1 MNEHTIFDIN
11 RAKLLLTRQ
20 LRLNTSSILIGFGA
34 AVGVITF
41 ILSMR
46 IIFNLRGLNV
56 EGFSGLPFTLFFIGG
71 YIFTSTIF
79 SELRTAHRGYLY
91 LTLPASTLE
100 KLLVAWFTS
109 SILYIVA
116 SIIALYVINL
126 LLMLVAFIFNAHP
139 VPLYNLF
146 SPWMLKIYAVYI
158 VTQSIFLLGAIYFRG
173 VNFLKTLLSL
183 FVISVALSI
192 ITTLFARIIV
202 FHDFSSIHFDNNNS
216 PEALTEFIE
225 NVFVP
230 VVKALFWYCMAPF
243 FLVVSYYRL
252 KERQV

>member
-1 MNEHTIFDIN
+1 MNERTIFDIN
-11 RAKLLLTRQ
+11 RVKLLLTRQ
-20 LRLNTSSILIGFGA
+20 LWLNSTSLLIGFGA
-34 AVGVITF
+34 VAGVITF

-46 IIFNLRGLNV
+46 VIFNSNPIDMGDFAGLA
-56 EGFSGLPFTLFFIGG
+56 LPTFFISG

-100 KLLVAWFTS
+100 KLVVAWFIS

-116 SIIALYVINL
+116 SIAVLYIINL
-126 LLMLVAFIFNAHP
+126 LVMLVAFIFNAQP

-146 SPWMLKIYAVYI
+146 DSWMLRIYAIYI

-173 VNFLKTLLSL
+173 VNFLKTMLSL
-183 FVISVALSI
+183 FVIGVVISI
-192 ITTLFARIIV
+192 LTTILARLIV
-202 FHDFSSIHFDNNNS
+202 FHDFRSIQFNNDM
-216 PEALTEFIE
+216 PDAMKDFILDI
-225 NVFVP
+225 FVP
-230 VVKALFWYCMAPF
+230 SVKVLFWYIMAPF
-243 FLVVSYYRL
+243 FLVVSYYCL